1 MVYGSN
7 IDVNGMVT
15 DIERQSEIVNSVFFV
30 RYRNV
35 ENMHSVPQLA
45 YHVSTHG
52 LMYVEVQHKIIV
64 RILKFVTIRKKI
76 FNGN

>member
-7 IDVNGMVT
+7 IDVNGMAT
-15 DIERQSEIVNSVFFV
+15 DIERQSEIVNGVFFV

-45 YHVSTHG
+45 YHVSTHDWC
-52 LMYVEVQHKIIV
+52 M
-64 RILKFVTIRKKI
+64 LKLNTK
-76 FNGN
+76 

>member
-1 MVYGSN
+1 M
-7 IDVNGMVT
+7 NGMVT
-15 DIERQSEIVNSVFFV
+15 DIERQSEIVNGVFFV

-52 LMYVEVQHKIIV
+52 
-64 RILKFVTIRKKI
+64 
-76 FNGN
+76 